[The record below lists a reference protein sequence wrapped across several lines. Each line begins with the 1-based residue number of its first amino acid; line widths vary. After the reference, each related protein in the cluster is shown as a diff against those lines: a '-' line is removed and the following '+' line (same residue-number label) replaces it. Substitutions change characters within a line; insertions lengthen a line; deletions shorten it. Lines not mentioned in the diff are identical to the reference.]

1 MRNVKGEMREMDRA
15 EARNSER
22 APRYRQLKAWQT
34 SDDLAV
40 EVYKLTKRLPRDE
53 YWLKDQIIR
62 AAASAPANIAEGY
75 GRGSNKEF
83 AQALVVAHGSLYEVD
98 YFLHFLSR
106 IELIDAGTSAK
117 LADDCRHGS
126 RLTFGLLRAAR
137 TDSQRTETKHRYL
150 REESL
155 SYVFES
161 E

>member
-1 MRNVKGEMREMDRA
+1 MNEQGTRPDN
-15 EARNSER
+15 

-40 EVYKLTKRLPRDE
+40 EVYRLTKRLPRDE

-62 AAASAPANIAEGY
+62 AAVSAPANIAEGY

-83 AQALVVAHGSLYEVD
+83 AQSLVVAHGSLYEVD
-98 YFLHFLSR
+98 DFLHFLQR
-106 IELIDAGTSAK
+106 IELIDPVRSAK
-117 LADDCRHGS
+117 LADECRQAS

-137 TDSQRTETKHRYL
+137 SDAKGTDTKHRYL
-150 REESL
+150 REEPL
-155 SYVFES
+155 SYVFDS